1 MFTFALQVINI
12 FLFIFNLFPLFAERG
27 RRNLEESIQNEI
39 TNPLTGTTTTCVR
52 YRVSKWSLCLL
63 CSILSSFPKEN
74 AFQNLEESFWTIN
87 RKTEF
92 TDISLTLTISKFFR
106 NFSKHSLTFP
116 WPWKM
121 FVFLW
126 LLTDRGNPEYLNRNI
141 NAFKCNLKEL
151 TTKSAWV
158 PRSAVFGMR
167 MPGGWLHRSCDS
179 LARSVFPSCW
189 VLSAIFFP
197 SRPPPRL
204 VGFFSTDV
212 FSVWR
217 VPVPFLWC
225 GGSWLGCAVV
235 RVMGALF
242 QSRGWL
248 PIVEALGYFRHPT
261 SILVVRE

>member
-1 MFTFALQVINI
+1 MQ
-12 FLFIFNLFPLFAERG
+12 
-27 RRNLEESIQNEI
+27 
-39 TNPLTGTTTTCVR
+39 
-52 YRVSKWSLCLL
+52 LL
-63 CSILSSFPKEN
+63 
-74 AFQNLEESFWTIN
+74 
-87 RKTEF
+87 
-92 TDISLTLTISKFFR
+92 
-106 NFSKHSLTFP
+106 
-116 WPWKM
+116 
-121 FVFLW
+121 
-126 LLTDRGNPEYLNRNI
+126 

-235 RVMGALF
+235 PVMGALF

-248 PIVEALGYFRHPT
+248 PIVEAPGYSRHPASFLAMQLLNWFKT
-261 SILVVRE
+261 RSWDYSIQVYFYATHITRTTFATGIGEFVGTLTFRYAANEFYLKVGFTDYSGYHKEIFL

>member
-1 MFTFALQVINI
+1 MCLTSLNKVI
-12 FLFIFNLFPLFAERG
+12 
-27 RRNLEESIQNEI
+27 SIIYIINE
-39 TNPLTGTTTTCVR
+39 
-52 YRVSKWSLCLL
+52 
-63 CSILSSFPKEN
+63 
-74 AFQNLEESFWTIN
+74 
-87 RKTEF
+87 
-92 TDISLTLTISKFFR
+92 
-106 NFSKHSLTFP
+106 
-116 WPWKM
+116 
-121 FVFLW
+121 
-126 LLTDRGNPEYLNRNI
+126 
-141 NAFKCNLKEL
+141 FKCNLKEL

-217 VPVPFLWC
+217 VPVPFLWY
-225 GGSWLGCAVV
+225 GGSWLGCTVV
-235 RVMGALF
+235 PVMGALF

-248 PIVEALGYFRHPT
+248 PIVEAPGYFRHPT
-261 SILVVRE
+261 SILAMQLLINYYYYLIIIIIIIIITVIINYFIIMATICYKKAWGTIDFSWEFLNIIIGWFSISFVS

>member
-1 MFTFALQVINI
+1 M
-12 FLFIFNLFPLFAERG
+12 
-27 RRNLEESIQNEI
+27 RNNRCSH
-39 TNPLTGTTTTCVR
+39 
-52 YRVSKWSLCLL
+52 SLCKS
-63 CSILSSFPKEN
+63 SIFFFSFSTSFRYLRKEEEGIWKK
-74 AFQNLEESFWTIN
+74 AFRTKLQTHWPAQLPHVSGIECQSDHFACFAAYFHLF
-87 RKTEF
+87 RK
-92 TDISLTLTISKFFR
+92 
-106 NFSKHSLTFP
+106 
-116 WPWKM
+116 KM
-121 FVFLW
+121 H
-126 LLTDRGNPEYLNRNI
+126 
-141 NAFKCNLKEL
+141 FKI
-151 TTKSAWV
+151 TKSAWV

-235 RVMGALF
+235 PVMGALF